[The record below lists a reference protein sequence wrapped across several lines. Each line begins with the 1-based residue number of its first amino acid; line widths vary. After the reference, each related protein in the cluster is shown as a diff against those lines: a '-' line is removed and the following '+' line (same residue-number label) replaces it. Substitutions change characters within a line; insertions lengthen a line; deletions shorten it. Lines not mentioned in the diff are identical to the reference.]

1 MILLYRHSLILLYKV
16 EQNKFSML
24 YWSLILLY
32 QNSVWGTPF
41 IMLYGGLI
49 MLYGSLIMLYGSLI
63 MLYSQLI
70 AIEQNQSLP
79 QLKYEYPLL

>member
-1 MILLYRHSLILLYKV
+1 M
-16 EQNKFSML
+16 SML

-63 MLYSQLI
+63 MLYGSLIMLYSQLI
-70 AIEQNQSLP
+70 AIEQNQAMM
-79 QLKYEYPLL
+79 EC

>member
-1 MILLYRHSLILLYKV
+1 MLYKV
-16 EQNKFSML
+16 EQTEFSML

-32 QNSVWGTPF
+32 QISVWGTPF

-49 MLYGSLIMLYGSLI
+49 MLNGSLIMLYGSLI

-70 AIEQNQSLP
+70 AIEQNQAVM
-79 QLKYEYPLL
+79 EC